1 MPFTTRS
8 SAIVAA
14 TECLQ
19 ELVRDVQTGA
29 FENDQEEEIE
39 SMEAAGD
46 IADSDA
52 RSQDCK
58 RAKLDICEASLKS
71 ASAQVVVANTLIE
84 YARFVE

>member
-1 MPFTTRS
+1 MPSTTRS
-8 SAIVAA
+8 SAIAAA

-46 IADSDA
+46 IADPDA
-52 RSQDCK
+52 RLQDYK